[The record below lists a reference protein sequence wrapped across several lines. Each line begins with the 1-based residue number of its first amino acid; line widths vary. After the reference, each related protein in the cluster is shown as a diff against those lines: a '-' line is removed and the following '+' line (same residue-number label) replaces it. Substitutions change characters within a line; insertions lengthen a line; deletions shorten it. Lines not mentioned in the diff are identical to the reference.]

1 MPMLLRRNLT
11 CFYCGA
17 KSELK
22 KDSGIRQFDCK
33 ECEATN
39 YLDENGEITDP
50 PVAESAQPARFAHY
64 VPARSPS
71 PNLSAPDR
79 NLFCAT
85 CLKNQ
90 HLLTQTLASYLPPPS
105 DPSYK
110 AFERSYPEYRRNLER
125 RYPPVCADCAPR
137 VRERIQ
143 ETSYTA
149 KTDHLKRLL
158 NRPRRNVDKRYYTG
172 PTWQSVLVYWAGW
185 FWWVSVAIHLLWSVL
200 GTFAVPGRLGAGR
213 DVYAQNVVSCSKQ
226 AWWYGA
232 VQADCVSTFSGEMKF
247 ALMAMAAT
255 FWWNNKLHAKVK
267 GWTGGSLLGLK
278 DHLIVQVL
286 MLVLRAGSWFLLAD
300 PATSPL
306 PVQAYRGAHMFMV
319 LLLFCSTVYSSIVVK
334 VHRAPLFP
342 SMKQEVPLVEEPLE
356 ESPKK
361 PNAFYKSPT
370 QQQTFQNQSPAYV
383 KPFPINNMA
392 QPLKMNDDP
401 PSPTPS
407 YSTRYTAFTT
417 EATTR
422 PYDEDE
428 DTMEWTPTR
437 PSQTTFYDLRPRNN
451 PVAQRQTQQL
461 QQLINNS
468 KNEPSPFRGT
478 LPPAPIGP
486 AHKLRNPPNQ
496 PTFKKTPLAK
506 QKDFFSKLMGSN
518 AAPTNPNNY
527 ETASTADTE
536 WRLNNMSPQQLQKRR
551 IEMEFAEPKLRLQPP
566 HPVDTGLESMF
577 DTVFSIRDEPE
588 EVQRQRAEEREQG
601 KGWIDEAWDAP
612 TPPWVAGALA
622 GAVAMPFA
630 LMGVAF
636 AWGWV
641 KGVVVGGEG
650 AA

>member
-185 FWWVSVAIHLLWSVL
+185 FWWVSVAIHLFWSVL

-226 AWWYGA
+226 AWRYGA

-255 FWWNNKLHAKVK
+255 FWWNNKLHAK
-267 GWTGGSLLGLK
+267 
-278 DHLIVQVL
+278 
-286 MLVLRAGSWFLLAD
+286 
-300 PATSPL
+300 
-306 PVQAYRGAHMFMV
+306 
-319 LLLFCSTVYSSIVVK
+319 
-334 VHRAPLFP
+334 
-342 SMKQEVPLVEEPLE
+342 
-356 ESPKK
+356 
-361 PNAFYKSPT
+361 
-370 QQQTFQNQSPAYV
+370 
-383 KPFPINNMA
+383 
-392 QPLKMNDDP
+392 
-401 PSPTPS
+401 
-407 YSTRYTAFTT
+407 
-417 EATTR
+417 
-422 PYDEDE
+422 
-428 DTMEWTPTR
+428 
-437 PSQTTFYDLRPRNN
+437 
-451 PVAQRQTQQL
+451 QL

-518 AAPTNPNNY
+518 AAPTNPNHY

-641 KGVVVGGEG
+641 KSVVVGGEG